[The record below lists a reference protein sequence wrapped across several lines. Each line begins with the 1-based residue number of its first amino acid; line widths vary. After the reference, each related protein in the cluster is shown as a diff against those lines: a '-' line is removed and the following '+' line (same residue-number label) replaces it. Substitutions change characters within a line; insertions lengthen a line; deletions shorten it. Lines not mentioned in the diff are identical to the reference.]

1 MVAVATGAG
10 LSPDRALA
18 AIYNVGLDGAA
29 GGCEANTLEAAVAL
43 AEGTAANDEIRLES
57 GVLFQPV
64 DTVLLEDWNS
74 ATQGTL
80 VIRGGY
86 SSCTDTSA
94 DGPPAQINLLLA
106 DPGIR
111 IRNWGPGETVVTLQ
125 NVELFGS
132 SGIALEV
139 ERHAVVDLL
148 GVVIAFNEGAG
159 LYVTV
164 GADVYLDAASIVQHS
179 GLIEGDGGIVCVNT
193 GTVVESHAWVH
204 HNFSSIDGGGIH
216 AVGCEVVLGSAALVE
231 DNEAAGN
238 GGGIWAT
245 SQSIVSLFQGA
256 RVRDNEAAGYGGG
269 IAASG
274 SETTVLLMGARITGN
289 RSSSG
294 GGGVFATEDA
304 FVGAGG
310 ASCGAAFCPTLLEG
324 NQLVAGA
331 RNGSAAMA
339 ADGAIVQLRQT
350 EVIGNAVP
358 EAEAFG
364 SVFYAGSGGELR
376 TESVKAFG
384 NLGANRVFQVAGG
397 GSLRVA
403 FTTAARNRYLDG
415 AGQPAEAFGLWAT
428 GTGTEAR
435 IFSSIFHPTAGY
447 FADGSVTSQIDC
459 VITQTTFG
467 LPAGATETYVVDPGY
482 LALAT
487 GDLRVATASPAV
499 DFCDTFVFVP
509 TLGALDGRPRG
520 YDSAANAQGL
530 PGPGG
535 ASAVQDV
542 GAYELWAIFTDAFE
556 SGSTSAWGDAVP

>member
-1 MVAVATGAG
+1 MVAVAMGG
-10 LSPDRALA
+10 GFSPERALA
-18 AIYNVGLDGAA
+18 AIYDVGLDGTA
-29 GGCEANTLEAAVAL
+29 GGCEASTLEAAVAL
-43 AEGTAANDEIRLES
+43 AEGTAANDEIRLVS
-57 GVLFQPV
+57 GVAFQPV
-64 DTVLLEDWNS
+64 DTILLDDWNS

-94 DGPPAQINLLLA
+94 DGPPAQIDLLLA
-106 DPGIR
+106 DPGLR
-111 IRNWGPGETVVTLQ
+111 IRNWGSGETVVTLQ
-125 NVELFGS
+125 NLELFNS
-132 SGIALEV
+132 SGVGLEV
-139 ERHAVVDLL
+139 ARHAVVDLL
-148 GVVIAFNEGAG
+148 GVVIAFNQGAG
-159 LYVTV
+159 LYATV
-164 GADVYLDAASIVQHS
+164 GAEVYLDAASIIQHNGS
-179 GLIEGDGGIVCVNT
+179 GTGDGGIVCVNT
-193 GTVVESHAWVH
+193 GTVVESDAWVH
-204 HNFSSIDGGGIH
+204 HNASAIDGGGIH
-216 AVGCEVVLGSAALVE
+216 ALGCELVLGSAALVE
-231 DNEAAGN
+231 DNEAAGD
-238 GGGIWAT
+238 GGGIWAA
-245 SQSIVSLFQGA
+245 SQALVSLFQGA

-274 SETTVLLMGARITGN
+274 SATTVLLMGARITGN

-324 NQLVAGA
+324 NQLFAGA

-339 ADGAIVQLRQT
+339 ADGAILQLRQT
-350 EVIGNAVP
+350 EAIGNAVP

-364 SVFYAGSGGELR
+364 SVFYAGAGGELR
-376 TESVKAFG
+376 TESVKVFG
-384 NLGANRVFQVAGG
+384 NLGASRVFQVASG

-482 LALAT
+482 LALAA
-487 GDLRVATASPAV
+487 GDLRLATASPAV
-499 DFCDTFVFVP
+499 DFCDTFYFTP
-509 TLGALDGRPRG
+509 TIGALDGRPRG
-520 YDSAANAQGL
+520 YDSAANPQGL

-535 ASAVQDV
+535 TPAVQDL
-542 GAYELWAIFTDAFE
+542 GAYELSAIFTDGFE
-556 SGSTSAWGDAVP
+556 SGSAAAWGDAIP